1 MKELA
6 CAQVHF
12 HLNISQNISDK
23 MEAENQSNLTNI
35 SLRKVFGAHRLYCR
49 WEFSLPVI
57 EKETKTT
64 TSKTEC

>member
-49 WEFSLPVI
+49 
-57 EKETKTT
+57 
-64 TSKTEC
+64 